1 MKNKNIKLIIIPLTI
16 VTIITCIVISMQTY
30 SQYKKISVITNEK
43 ISEIIE
49 YIIKEN
55 PAIDT
60 KNIIQI
66 LNSNEYKDGEEE
78 LKKYGINIEEVNS
91 IIAVQKQMKTNIILN
106 IILIVSFN
114 ALYMAIIFI
123 YLKQRDKKI
132 NQITQYINE
141 IKNRKY
147 DLDINENSE
156 DELSNLKNELYK
168 ITIMLK
174 EESEISRQDKENIKM
189 SVEDISHQLKTPL
202 TSIMIMLDNLKDN
215 PNMDEDTKQ
224 RFIFEISK
232 QVDWINWLVISILKL
247 SRLEANVVKFSDNK
261 INVKKFIDEIINNLE
276 IPIEI
281 KNQKIIIEG
290 NEDASFIGDY
300 KWQQEAITNIIKNAI
315 EHNKEN
321 GKITIKYEENGVR
334 IDEINVI
341 SLSKEAHERYISKL
355 GGDYEKYKNGAIL
368 IDKNI
373 NTNNDG
379 KKIQGNI
386 YTWKKGDII
395 TGKINDTQYNI
406 EILAKTEEIPA
417 GVNILYNPDA
427 FIIVSED
434 FINRVGYKTIALYY
448 DSKDAYKLDEEIK
461 QYKQENNITDNTIQ
475 TFNMEESARAENAV
489 VLVISIFLYGFIGVI
504 TLIGITNIFNTITT
518 NMNLRKKEFAMLK
531 SIGMT
536 KKEFNRMIRL
546 ESIFYGLKS
555 LIIGIPIGLLL
566 SYGMYNVFRNSME
579 MEYVL
584 PYKSI
589 VVAVIFVA
597 VVIGIIMKY
606 SMSKINKQ
614 NVIETI
620 RNDNI

>member
-55 PAIDT
+55 STIDT

-106 IILIVSFN
+106 IILIVLFSV
-114 ALYMAIIFI
+114 LYMAIIFI

-147 DLDINENSE
+147 DLNINENSE

-174 EESEISRQDKENIKM
+174 EESEISRQDKEKIKM

-224 RFIFEISK
+224 KFIFEISK

-261 INVKKFIDEIINNLE
+261 INVKKFIDEIIDNLE

-290 NEDASFIGDY
+290 NKDVSFIGDY

-315 EHNKEN
+315 EHNKKN
-321 GKITIKYEENGVR
+321 GKITIKYEENVLFTKITI
-334 IDEINVI
+334 IDE
-341 SLSKEAHERYISKL
+341 
-355 GGDYEKYKNGAIL
+355 GQG
-368 IDKNI
+368 IDKEDLKHIFERFYKAQNSSDNSVGI
-373 NTNNDG
+373 G
-379 KKIQGNI
+379 LS
-386 YTWKKGDII
+386 
-395 TGKINDTQYNI
+395 
-406 EILAKTEEIPA
+406 LAKNIIEKNNGMINCKSEIGNGTE
-417 GVNILYNPDA
+417 
-427 FIIVSED
+427 FIVK
-434 FINRVGYKTIALYY
+434 Y
-448 DSKDAYKLDEEIK
+448 
-461 QYKQENNITDNTIQ
+461 
-475 TFNMEESARAENAV
+475 
-489 VLVISIFLYGFIGVI
+489 
-504 TLIGITNIFNTITT
+504 
-518 NMNLRKKEFAMLK
+518 
-531 SIGMT
+531 
-536 KKEFNRMIRL
+536 
-546 ESIFYGLKS
+546 
-555 LIIGIPIGLLL
+555 
-566 SYGMYNVFRNSME
+566 
-579 MEYVL
+579 
-584 PYKSI
+584 
-589 VVAVIFVA
+589 
-597 VVIGIIMKY
+597 MK
-606 SMSKINKQ
+606 
-614 NVIETI
+614 
-620 RNDNI
+620 

>member
-66 LNSNEYKDGEEE
+66 LNSNEYKDGEKE

-106 IILIVSFN
+106 IILIVLFSV
-114 ALYMAIIFI
+114 LYMAIIFI

-147 DLDINENSE
+147 DLNINENSE

-174 EESEISRQDKENIKM
+174 EESEISRQDKEKIKM

-247 SRLEANVVKFSDNK
+247 SRLEADVVKFSNNK
-261 INVKKFIDEIINNLE
+261 INVKKFIDEIIGNLE

-281 KNQKIIIEG
+281 KNQKISIEG
-290 NEDASFIGDY
+290 DEDASFIGDY

-321 GKITIKYEENGVR
+321 GKITIKYEENVLFTKITI
-334 IDEINVI
+334 IDEGQGIAKEDLKHIFERFYKAQNSSDNSVGI
-341 SLSKEAHERYISKL
+341 GLSLA
-355 GGDYEKYKNGAIL
+355 
-368 IDKNI
+368 KNI
-373 NTNNDG
+373 IEKNNG
-379 KKIQGNI
+379 MINCKSEIGN
-386 YTWKKGDII
+386 G
-395 TGKINDTQYNI
+395 
-406 EILAKTEEIPA
+406 TE
-417 GVNILYNPDA
+417 
-427 FIIVSED
+427 FIVK
-434 FINRVGYKTIALYY
+434 Y
-448 DSKDAYKLDEEIK
+448 
-461 QYKQENNITDNTIQ
+461 
-475 TFNMEESARAENAV
+475 
-489 VLVISIFLYGFIGVI
+489 
-504 TLIGITNIFNTITT
+504 
-518 NMNLRKKEFAMLK
+518 
-531 SIGMT
+531 
-536 KKEFNRMIRL
+536 
-546 ESIFYGLKS
+546 
-555 LIIGIPIGLLL
+555 
-566 SYGMYNVFRNSME
+566 
-579 MEYVL
+579 
-584 PYKSI
+584 
-589 VVAVIFVA
+589 
-597 VVIGIIMKY
+597 MK
-606 SMSKINKQ
+606 
-614 NVIETI
+614 
-620 RNDNI
+620 

>member
-16 VTIITCIVISMQTY
+16 LTIITCIVISMQTY

-43 ISEIIE
+43 ISGIIE

-106 IILIVSFN
+106 IILIVLFSV
-114 ALYMAIIFI
+114 LYMAIIFI

-174 EESEISRQDKENIKM
+174 EESEISRQDKEKIKM

-224 RFIFEISK
+224 KFIFEISK

-247 SRLEANVVKFSDNK
+247 SRLEADVVKFSNNK
-261 INVKKFIDEIINNLE
+261 INVKKFIDEIIGNLE

-281 KNQKIIIEG
+281 KNQKISIEG
-290 NEDASFIGDY
+290 DEDASFIGDY

-321 GKITIKYEENGVR
+321 GKITIKYEENVLFTKITI
-334 IDEINVI
+334 IDEGQGIAKEDLKHIFERFYKAQNSSDNSVGI
-341 SLSKEAHERYISKL
+341 GLSLA
-355 GGDYEKYKNGAIL
+355 
-368 IDKNI
+368 KNI
-373 NTNNDG
+373 IEKNNG
-379 KKIQGNI
+379 MINCKSEIGN
-386 YTWKKGDII
+386 G
-395 TGKINDTQYNI
+395 
-406 EILAKTEEIPA
+406 TE
-417 GVNILYNPDA
+417 
-427 FIIVSED
+427 FIVK
-434 FINRVGYKTIALYY
+434 Y
-448 DSKDAYKLDEEIK
+448 
-461 QYKQENNITDNTIQ
+461 
-475 TFNMEESARAENAV
+475 
-489 VLVISIFLYGFIGVI
+489 
-504 TLIGITNIFNTITT
+504 
-518 NMNLRKKEFAMLK
+518 
-531 SIGMT
+531 
-536 KKEFNRMIRL
+536 
-546 ESIFYGLKS
+546 
-555 LIIGIPIGLLL
+555 
-566 SYGMYNVFRNSME
+566 
-579 MEYVL
+579 
-584 PYKSI
+584 
-589 VVAVIFVA
+589 
-597 VVIGIIMKY
+597 MK
-606 SMSKINKQ
+606 
-614 NVIETI
+614 
-620 RNDNI
+620 

>member
-16 VTIITCIVISMQTY
+16 LTIVTCVVISMQTY

-106 IILIVSFN
+106 IILIVLFSV
-114 ALYMAIIFI
+114 LYMAIIFI

-174 EESEISRQDKENIKM
+174 EESEISRQDKEKIKM

-247 SRLEANVVKFSDNK
+247 SRLEADVVKFSNNK
-261 INVKKFIDEIINNLE
+261 INVKKFIDEIIGNLE

-281 KNQKIIIEG
+281 KNQKISIEG
-290 NEDASFIGDY
+290 DEDASFIGDY

-321 GKITIKYEENGVR
+321 GKITIKYEENVLFTKITI
-334 IDEINVI
+334 IDEGQGIAKEDLKHIFERFYKAQNSSDNSVGI
-341 SLSKEAHERYISKL
+341 GLSLA
-355 GGDYEKYKNGAIL
+355 
-368 IDKNI
+368 KNI
-373 NTNNDG
+373 IEKNNG
-379 KKIQGNI
+379 MINCKSEIGN
-386 YTWKKGDII
+386 G
-395 TGKINDTQYNI
+395 
-406 EILAKTEEIPA
+406 TE
-417 GVNILYNPDA
+417 
-427 FIIVSED
+427 FIVK
-434 FINRVGYKTIALYY
+434 Y
-448 DSKDAYKLDEEIK
+448 
-461 QYKQENNITDNTIQ
+461 
-475 TFNMEESARAENAV
+475 
-489 VLVISIFLYGFIGVI
+489 
-504 TLIGITNIFNTITT
+504 
-518 NMNLRKKEFAMLK
+518 
-531 SIGMT
+531 
-536 KKEFNRMIRL
+536 
-546 ESIFYGLKS
+546 
-555 LIIGIPIGLLL
+555 
-566 SYGMYNVFRNSME
+566 
-579 MEYVL
+579 
-584 PYKSI
+584 
-589 VVAVIFVA
+589 
-597 VVIGIIMKY
+597 MK
-606 SMSKINKQ
+606 
-614 NVIETI
+614 
-620 RNDNI
+620 

>member
-16 VTIITCIVISMQTY
+16 LTIIICVVISMQTY

-106 IILIVSFN
+106 IILIVLFSV
-114 ALYMAIIFI
+114 LYMAIIFI

-147 DLDINENSE
+147 DLNINENSE

-174 EESEISRQDKENIKM
+174 EESEISRQDKEKIKM

-224 RFIFEISK
+224 KFIFEISK

-247 SRLEANVVKFSDNK
+247 SRLEADVVKFSNNK
-261 INVKKFIDEIINNLE
+261 INVKKFIDEIIGNLE

-281 KNQKIIIEG
+281 KNQKISIEG
-290 NEDASFIGDY
+290 DEDASFIGDY

-321 GKITIKYEENGVR
+321 GKITIKYEENVLFTKITI
-334 IDEINVI
+334 IDEGQGIAKEDLKHIFERFYKAQNSSDNSVGI
-341 SLSKEAHERYISKL
+341 GLSLA
-355 GGDYEKYKNGAIL
+355 
-368 IDKNI
+368 KNI
-373 NTNNDG
+373 IEKNNG
-379 KKIQGNI
+379 MINCKSEIGN
-386 YTWKKGDII
+386 G
-395 TGKINDTQYNI
+395 
-406 EILAKTEEIPA
+406 TE
-417 GVNILYNPDA
+417 
-427 FIIVSED
+427 FIVK
-434 FINRVGYKTIALYY
+434 Y
-448 DSKDAYKLDEEIK
+448 
-461 QYKQENNITDNTIQ
+461 
-475 TFNMEESARAENAV
+475 
-489 VLVISIFLYGFIGVI
+489 
-504 TLIGITNIFNTITT
+504 
-518 NMNLRKKEFAMLK
+518 
-531 SIGMT
+531 
-536 KKEFNRMIRL
+536 
-546 ESIFYGLKS
+546 
-555 LIIGIPIGLLL
+555 
-566 SYGMYNVFRNSME
+566 
-579 MEYVL
+579 
-584 PYKSI
+584 
-589 VVAVIFVA
+589 
-597 VVIGIIMKY
+597 MK
-606 SMSKINKQ
+606 
-614 NVIETI
+614 
-620 RNDNI
+620 

>member
-16 VTIITCIVISMQTY
+16 LMIFTCIVISMQTY

-60 KNIIQI
+60 KKIIQI
-66 LNSNEYKDGEEE
+66 LNSNEYKVGEEE

-189 SVEDISHQLKTPL
+189 SVEDISHQLKAPL

-261 INVKKFIDEIINNLE
+261 INVKKFIDEIIDNLE

-321 GKITIKYEENGVR
+321 GKITIKYEENVLFTKITI
-334 IDEINVI
+334 IDEGQGIAKEDLKHIFERFYKAQNSSDNSVGI
-341 SLSKEAHERYISKL
+341 GLSLA
-355 GGDYEKYKNGAIL
+355 
-368 IDKNI
+368 KNI
-373 NTNNDG
+373 IEKNNG
-379 KKIQGNI
+379 MINCKSEIGN
-386 YTWKKGDII
+386 G
-395 TGKINDTQYNI
+395 
-406 EILAKTEEIPA
+406 TE
-417 GVNILYNPDA
+417 
-427 FIIVSED
+427 FIVK
-434 FINRVGYKTIALYY
+434 Y
-448 DSKDAYKLDEEIK
+448 
-461 QYKQENNITDNTIQ
+461 
-475 TFNMEESARAENAV
+475 
-489 VLVISIFLYGFIGVI
+489 
-504 TLIGITNIFNTITT
+504 
-518 NMNLRKKEFAMLK
+518 
-531 SIGMT
+531 
-536 KKEFNRMIRL
+536 
-546 ESIFYGLKS
+546 
-555 LIIGIPIGLLL
+555 
-566 SYGMYNVFRNSME
+566 
-579 MEYVL
+579 
-584 PYKSI
+584 
-589 VVAVIFVA
+589 
-597 VVIGIIMKY
+597 MK
-606 SMSKINKQ
+606 
-614 NVIETI
+614 
-620 RNDNI
+620 

>member
-16 VTIITCIVISMQTY
+16 LMIFTCIVISMQTY

-60 KNIIQI
+60 KKIIQI
-66 LNSNEYKDGEEE
+66 LNSNEYKVGEEE

-106 IILIVSFN
+106 IILIVLFSV
-114 ALYMAIIFI
+114 LYMAIIFI

-147 DLDINENSE
+147 DLNINENSE

-174 EESEISRQDKENIKM
+174 EESEISRQDKEKIKM

-261 INVKKFIDEIINNLE
+261 INVKKFIDEIIDNLE

-321 GKITIKYEENGVR
+321 GKITIKYEENVLFTKITI
-334 IDEINVI
+334 IDEGQGIAKEDLKHIFERFYKAQNSSDNSVGI
-341 SLSKEAHERYISKL
+341 GLSLA
-355 GGDYEKYKNGAIL
+355 
-368 IDKNI
+368 KNI
-373 NTNNDG
+373 IEKNNGMINCKSEIG
-379 KKIQGNI
+379 KG
-386 YTWKKGDII
+386 
-395 TGKINDTQYNI
+395 
-406 EILAKTEEIPA
+406 TE
-417 GVNILYNPDA
+417 
-427 FIIVSED
+427 FIVK
-434 FINRVGYKTIALYY
+434 Y
-448 DSKDAYKLDEEIK
+448 
-461 QYKQENNITDNTIQ
+461 
-475 TFNMEESARAENAV
+475 
-489 VLVISIFLYGFIGVI
+489 
-504 TLIGITNIFNTITT
+504 
-518 NMNLRKKEFAMLK
+518 
-531 SIGMT
+531 
-536 KKEFNRMIRL
+536 
-546 ESIFYGLKS
+546 
-555 LIIGIPIGLLL
+555 
-566 SYGMYNVFRNSME
+566 
-579 MEYVL
+579 
-584 PYKSI
+584 
-589 VVAVIFVA
+589 
-597 VVIGIIMKY
+597 MK
-606 SMSKINKQ
+606 
-614 NVIETI
+614 
-620 RNDNI
+620 

>member
-55 PAIDT
+55 PTIDT
-60 KNIIQI
+60 KKIIQI
-66 LNSNEYKDGEEE
+66 LNSNEYKVGEEE
-78 LKKYGINIEEVNS
+78 LKKYGINIEEINF

-106 IILIVSFN
+106 IILIVLFSV
-114 ALYMAIIFI
+114 LYMAIIFI

-147 DLDINENSE
+147 DLNINENSE

-224 RFIFEISK
+224 KFIFEISK

-247 SRLEANVVKFSDNK
+247 SRLEANVVKFSNNK
-261 INVKKFIDEIINNLE
+261 INVKKFIDEIIGNLE

-281 KNQKIIIEG
+281 KNQKISIEG
-290 NEDASFIGDY
+290 DEDASFIGDY

-321 GKITIKYEENGVR
+321 GKITIKYEENVLFTKITI
-334 IDEINVI
+334 IDEGQGIAKEDLKHIFERFYKAQNSSDNSVGI
-341 SLSKEAHERYISKL
+341 GLSLA
-355 GGDYEKYKNGAIL
+355 
-368 IDKNI
+368 KNI
-373 NTNNDG
+373 IEKNNG
-379 KKIQGNI
+379 MINCKSEIGN
-386 YTWKKGDII
+386 G
-395 TGKINDTQYNI
+395 
-406 EILAKTEEIPA
+406 TE
-417 GVNILYNPDA
+417 
-427 FIIVSED
+427 FIVK
-434 FINRVGYKTIALYY
+434 Y
-448 DSKDAYKLDEEIK
+448 
-461 QYKQENNITDNTIQ
+461 
-475 TFNMEESARAENAV
+475 
-489 VLVISIFLYGFIGVI
+489 
-504 TLIGITNIFNTITT
+504 
-518 NMNLRKKEFAMLK
+518 
-531 SIGMT
+531 
-536 KKEFNRMIRL
+536 
-546 ESIFYGLKS
+546 
-555 LIIGIPIGLLL
+555 
-566 SYGMYNVFRNSME
+566 
-579 MEYVL
+579 
-584 PYKSI
+584 
-589 VVAVIFVA
+589 
-597 VVIGIIMKY
+597 MK
-606 SMSKINKQ
+606 
-614 NVIETI
+614 
-620 RNDNI
+620 

>member
-16 VTIITCIVISMQTY
+16 LMIFTCIVISMQTY

-60 KNIIQI
+60 KKIIQI
-66 LNSNEYKDGEEE
+66 LNSNEYKVREEE

-261 INVKKFIDEIINNLE
+261 INVKKFIDEIIDNLE

-321 GKITIKYEENGVR
+321 GKITIKYEENVLFTKITI
-334 IDEINVI
+334 IDEGQGIAKEDLKHIFERFYKAQNSSDNSVGI
-341 SLSKEAHERYISKL
+341 GLSLA
-355 GGDYEKYKNGAIL
+355 
-368 IDKNI
+368 KNI
-373 NTNNDG
+373 IEKNNG
-379 KKIQGNI
+379 MINCKSEIGN
-386 YTWKKGDII
+386 G
-395 TGKINDTQYNI
+395 
-406 EILAKTEEIPA
+406 TE
-417 GVNILYNPDA
+417 
-427 FIIVSED
+427 FIVK
-434 FINRVGYKTIALYY
+434 Y
-448 DSKDAYKLDEEIK
+448 
-461 QYKQENNITDNTIQ
+461 
-475 TFNMEESARAENAV
+475 
-489 VLVISIFLYGFIGVI
+489 
-504 TLIGITNIFNTITT
+504 
-518 NMNLRKKEFAMLK
+518 
-531 SIGMT
+531 
-536 KKEFNRMIRL
+536 
-546 ESIFYGLKS
+546 
-555 LIIGIPIGLLL
+555 
-566 SYGMYNVFRNSME
+566 
-579 MEYVL
+579 
-584 PYKSI
+584 
-589 VVAVIFVA
+589 
-597 VVIGIIMKY
+597 MK
-606 SMSKINKQ
+606 
-614 NVIETI
+614 
-620 RNDNI
+620 

>member
-66 LNSNEYKDGEEE
+66 LNSNEYKDGEKE

-106 IILIVSFN
+106 IILIVLFSV
-114 ALYMAIIFI
+114 LYMAIIFI

-147 DLDINENSE
+147 DLNINENSE

-174 EESEISRQDKENIKM
+174 EESEISRQDKEKIKM

-224 RFIFEISK
+224 KFIFEISK

-247 SRLEANVVKFSDNK
+247 SRLEANVVKFSNNK
-261 INVKKFIDEIINNLE
+261 INVKKFIDEIIGNLE

-281 KNQKIIIEG
+281 KNQKISIEG
-290 NEDASFIGDY
+290 DEDASFIGDY

-321 GKITIKYEENGVR
+321 GKITIKYEENVLFTKITI
-334 IDEINVI
+334 IDEGQGIAKEDLKHIFERFYKAQNSSDNSVGI
-341 SLSKEAHERYISKL
+341 GLSLA
-355 GGDYEKYKNGAIL
+355 
-368 IDKNI
+368 KNI
-373 NTNNDG
+373 IEKNNG
-379 KKIQGNI
+379 MINCKSEIGN
-386 YTWKKGDII
+386 G
-395 TGKINDTQYNI
+395 
-406 EILAKTEEIPA
+406 TE
-417 GVNILYNPDA
+417 
-427 FIIVSED
+427 FIVK
-434 FINRVGYKTIALYY
+434 Y
-448 DSKDAYKLDEEIK
+448 
-461 QYKQENNITDNTIQ
+461 
-475 TFNMEESARAENAV
+475 
-489 VLVISIFLYGFIGVI
+489 
-504 TLIGITNIFNTITT
+504 
-518 NMNLRKKEFAMLK
+518 
-531 SIGMT
+531 
-536 KKEFNRMIRL
+536 
-546 ESIFYGLKS
+546 
-555 LIIGIPIGLLL
+555 
-566 SYGMYNVFRNSME
+566 
-579 MEYVL
+579 
-584 PYKSI
+584 
-589 VVAVIFVA
+589 
-597 VVIGIIMKY
+597 MK
-606 SMSKINKQ
+606 
-614 NVIETI
+614 
-620 RNDNI
+620 

>member
-30 SQYKKISVITNEK
+30 SQYKKISVITNKK

-66 LNSNEYKDGEEE
+66 LNSNEYKDGEKE

-106 IILIVSFN
+106 IILIVLFSV
-114 ALYMAIIFI
+114 LYMAIIFI

-147 DLDINENSE
+147 DLNINENSE

-261 INVKKFIDEIINNLE
+261 INVKKFIDEIIDNLE

-321 GKITIKYEENGVR
+321 GKITIKYEENVLFTKITI
-334 IDEINVI
+334 IDEGQGIAKEDLKHIFERFYKAQNSSDNSVGI
-341 SLSKEAHERYISKL
+341 GLSLA
-355 GGDYEKYKNGAIL
+355 
-368 IDKNI
+368 KNI
-373 NTNNDG
+373 IEKNNG
-379 KKIQGNI
+379 MINCKSEIGN
-386 YTWKKGDII
+386 G
-395 TGKINDTQYNI
+395 
-406 EILAKTEEIPA
+406 TE
-417 GVNILYNPDA
+417 
-427 FIIVSED
+427 FIVK
-434 FINRVGYKTIALYY
+434 Y
-448 DSKDAYKLDEEIK
+448 
-461 QYKQENNITDNTIQ
+461 
-475 TFNMEESARAENAV
+475 
-489 VLVISIFLYGFIGVI
+489 
-504 TLIGITNIFNTITT
+504 
-518 NMNLRKKEFAMLK
+518 
-531 SIGMT
+531 
-536 KKEFNRMIRL
+536 
-546 ESIFYGLKS
+546 
-555 LIIGIPIGLLL
+555 
-566 SYGMYNVFRNSME
+566 
-579 MEYVL
+579 
-584 PYKSI
+584 
-589 VVAVIFVA
+589 
-597 VVIGIIMKY
+597 MK
-606 SMSKINKQ
+606 
-614 NVIETI
+614 
-620 RNDNI
+620 